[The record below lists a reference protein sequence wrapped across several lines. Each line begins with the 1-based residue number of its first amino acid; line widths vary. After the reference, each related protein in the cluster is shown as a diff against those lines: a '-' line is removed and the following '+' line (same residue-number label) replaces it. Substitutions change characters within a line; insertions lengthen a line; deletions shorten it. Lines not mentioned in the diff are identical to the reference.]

1 MTETPRPVVL
11 YVPLMKE
18 LGISWTEIKNM
29 PSWELE
35 GLQGALNE
43 YNSLHA
49 MDGYTDKQVNEM
61 AKNDPKIRSQ
71 WARYREQ
78 RAKFDDM
85 TGLKRKITFDGV
97 GVGSNSKE

>member
-43 YNSLHA
+43 YNALHS
-49 MDGYTDKQVNEM
+49 MDGYTSDEVAEI
-61 AKNDPKIRSQ
+61 AKNRPQIRHS
-71 WARYREQ
+71 WASYQEKQ
-78 RAKFDDM
+78 AKFDAM
-85 TGLKRKITFDGV
+85 IGKNRKVSFDGLM
-97 GVGSNSKE
+97 

>member
-29 PSWELE
+29 PAYELE

-43 YNSLHA
+43 YNALHS
-49 MDGYTDKQVNEM
+49 MDVYTADEVGEI
-61 AKNDPKIRSQ
+61 AKNKPQIRSS
-71 WARYREQ
+71 WAHYQEK
-78 RAKFDDM
+78 RAKFDDLI
-85 TGLKRKITFDGV
+85 GKKRKVSFDGLM
-97 GVGSNSKE
+97 

>member
-18 LGISWTEIKNM
+18 LGITWSEIKRM

-43 YNSLHA
+43 YNVLHS
-49 MDGYTDKQVNEM
+49 MDGYTDKDINDM
-61 AKNDPKIRSQ
+61 AKNKPEVRSQ
-71 WARYREQ
+71 WAKYKEKQ
-78 RAKFDDM
+78 AKYDDLI
-85 TGLKRKITFDGV
+85 GKKRNVSFHDLV
-97 GVGSNSKE
+97 

>member
-29 PSWELE
+29 PAYELE

-43 YNSLHA
+43 YNALHA
-49 MDGYTDKQVNEM
+49 MDGYTGDEVAEM
-61 AKNDPKIRSQ
+61 AKK
-71 WARYREQ
+71 
-78 RAKFDDM
+78 
-85 TGLKRKITFDGV
+85 
-97 GVGSNSKE
+97 